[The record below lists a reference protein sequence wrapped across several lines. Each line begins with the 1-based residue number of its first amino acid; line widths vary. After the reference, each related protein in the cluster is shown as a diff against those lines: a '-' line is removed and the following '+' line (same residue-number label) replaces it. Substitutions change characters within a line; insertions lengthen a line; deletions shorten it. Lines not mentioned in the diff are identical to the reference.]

1 MALPEGEAAPR
12 ASAIAK
18 GEQARGQNA
27 FLLLGHYRP
36 ALAIL
41 LMGAVCTQWWA
52 QNAAAN
58 KAGDISNVMV
68 SCAKPWLSLMH
79 KGKSVKTAAL

>member
-12 ASAIAK
+12 APATAK
-18 GEQARGQNA
+18 GEQASRENA
-27 FLLLGHYRP
+27 FLLLVHYRP

-41 LMGAVCTQWWA
+41 LRGACVRSGGLRTPRP
-52 QNAAAN
+52 N
-58 KAGDISNVMV
+58 KAGDMSNNMV